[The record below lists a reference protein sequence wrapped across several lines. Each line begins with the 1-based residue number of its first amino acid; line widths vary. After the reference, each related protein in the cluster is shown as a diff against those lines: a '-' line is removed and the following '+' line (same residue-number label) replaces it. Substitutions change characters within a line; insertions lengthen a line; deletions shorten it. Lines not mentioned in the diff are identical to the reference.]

1 MAQDY
6 WYGDILPVY
15 FKLTKDGAAVIGAV
29 FAAGDVMIG
38 IDGATGIDISAD
50 CAETDFGYGWYKW
63 TPSSTVHTSGI
74 TVLWNVADLT
84 VTPLFDDN
92 AGQLITGGNKN
103 AYKNAG
109 QTRD

>member
-1 MAQDY
+1 MQDY

-15 FKLTKDGAAVIGAV
+15 FKLTLSGEAVTGHT

-50 CAETDFGYGWYKW
+50 CTETAFGYGWYKW
-63 TPSSTVHTSGI
+63 TPSDTAHTTGMI
-74 TVLWNVADLT
+74 ILWNVKDLD
-84 VTPLFDDN
+84 VTPLYDEN
-92 AGQLITGGNKN
+92 AGQLMTGGNKN
-103 AYKNAG
+103 AFKNAG